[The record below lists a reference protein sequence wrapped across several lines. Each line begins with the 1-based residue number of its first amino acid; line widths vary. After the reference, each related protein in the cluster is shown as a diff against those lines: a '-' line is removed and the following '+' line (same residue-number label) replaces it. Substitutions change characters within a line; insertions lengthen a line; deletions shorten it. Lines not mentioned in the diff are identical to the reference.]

1 MNLIPRSFFLDD
13 IFDDLFA
20 TSNSNNNLKCDIYEK
35 DGEYH
40 IELDVHGF
48 KKEDIKINYEKGYL
62 TVSVCSN
69 VETNDE
75 QKNYIRRERYSKE
88 YKRSFYIGDIDF
100 ETVKAKFD
108 DGILKISIP
117 KRDEEL
123 SKKIIEIE

>member
-1 MNLIPRSFFLDD
+1 MNLIPKNFFLDD
-13 IFDDLFA
+13 IFDDFFI
-20 TSNSNNNLKCDIYEK
+20 SNSNDLKCDIYEK

-48 KKEDIKINYEKGYL
+48 KKEDIKINYDKGYL
-62 TVSVCSN
+62 TVSIVTN
-69 VETNDE
+69 IENNDE

-88 YKRSFYIGDIDF
+88 YKRSFYVSDIDF

-117 KRDEEL
+117 KRNEEL
-123 SKKIIEIE
+123 NKKVIEIE